1 MALPETEHFIAEKL
15 LAEFCTRRIPVH
27 VRDQIRLLFSIKG
40 NKVVLVE
47 SRPVYDDP
55 SHRWTEMPI
64 AQFEYS
70 AAAKSWSLYGYN
82 RNDRRVPVAK
92 GALDVLINEVDA
104 DRTGVF
110 WG

>member
-1 MALPETEHFIAEKL
+1 MALPETELFRAEKL
-15 LAEFCTRRIPVH
+15 LTEFCERRVPAH
-27 VRDQIRLLFSIKG
+27 VRDQIRLLFTING

-55 SHRWTEMPI
+55 SRWTEMPI

-70 AAAKSWSLYGYN
+70 LAAKSWSLYGYN

-104 DRTGVF
+104 DRTGIF